1 MIYMINLTFNDL
13 DIEEKELINEAEK
26 AIVDAYNPYN
36 SQARIGAAVRTK
48 SNRIITGSN
57 IANVSSTV
65 NLCAERAV
73 FAAANAEGHRDIVA
87 LAIIGTDGDGVIED
101 PIMPCGVCRQFMEEY
116 LTINGGDISVIC
128 SNSSK
133 SKIIKTSLK
142 ELLPLP
148 YVGSSEKK

>member
-1 MIYMINLTFNDL
+1 MINTNFGGLNE
-13 DIEEKELINEAEK
+13 EEKKLLGAAEK
-26 AIVDAYNPYN
+26 AISDAYNPYN
-36 SQARIGAAVRTK
+36 SQSRIGAAVCIK
-48 SNRIITGSN
+48 SGEIITGSN

-65 NLCAERAV
+65 NLCAERAA

-148 YVGSSEKK
+148 YAGSGEKK

>member
-1 MIYMINLTFNDL
+1 MINLTFNELGD
-13 DIEEKELINEAEK
+13 EEKELLNEAEK
-26 AIVDAYNPYN
+26 AITDAYNPYN
-36 SQARIGAAVRTK
+36 SQARIGAAVCTK
-48 SNRIITGSN
+48 SNKIITGSN

-65 NLCAERAV
+65 NLCAERAA
-73 FAAANAEGHRDIVA
+73 FAAANAEGHRDIIA
-87 LAIIGTDGDGVIED
+87 LAIIGTDEDGVIED

-116 LTINGGDISVIC
+116 LTINGEDISVIC

-148 YVGSSEKK
+148 YAGSGEKK